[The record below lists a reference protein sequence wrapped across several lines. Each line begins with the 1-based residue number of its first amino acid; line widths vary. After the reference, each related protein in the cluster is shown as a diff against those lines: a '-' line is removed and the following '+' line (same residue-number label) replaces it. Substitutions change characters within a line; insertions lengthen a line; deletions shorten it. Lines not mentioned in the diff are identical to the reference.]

1 MVEPRFRANDDG
13 LAIYV
18 QRPPTFVDDTV
29 LTIATK
35 LDYRLWIKTTTYSSI
50 GLSEGWIFLDP
61 LDFCTFFELPE
72 TQVTW

>member
-1 MVEPRFRANDDG
+1 MVEPRFRTNDDG

-35 LDYRLWIKTTTYSSI
+35 LDYRL
-50 GLSEGWIFLDP
+50 
-61 LDFCTFFELPE
+61 
-72 TQVTW
+72 